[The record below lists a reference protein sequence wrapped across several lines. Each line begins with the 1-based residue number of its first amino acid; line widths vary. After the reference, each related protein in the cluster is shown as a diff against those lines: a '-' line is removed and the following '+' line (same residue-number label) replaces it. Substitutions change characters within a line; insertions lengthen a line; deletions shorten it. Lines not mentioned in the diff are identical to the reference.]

1 MLFFTFE
8 SKKTTVKYRKSFLRC
23 SRHRGID
30 IKRWI
35 CSIGAI
41 VEGKGFYAAIIVGDK
56 ILPSGLLLSFHSHP
70 VATTRRRFRLI
81 TTPSAAALWCSAPR
95 SNYGTMQNNSYFAFR
110 VWRCNG
116 RKYFSYLQILIKKS
130 FDCELTPGYD
140 IPCQKTAVSQQE
152 PLFGK

>member
-41 VEGKGFYAAIIVGDK
+41 VEGKGFYAAIIVENRN
-56 ILPSGLLLSFHSHP
+56 PLLESIIDDFERTSEAL
-70 VATTRRRFRLI
+70 TT
-81 TTPSAAALWCSAPR
+81 
-95 SNYGTMQNNSYFAFR
+95 
-110 VWRCNG
+110 
-116 RKYFSYLQILIKKS
+116 
-130 FDCELTPGYD
+130 
-140 IPCQKTAVSQQE
+140 
-152 PLFGK
+152 GKP